1 MYEADYEGLPGSLAL
16 LATCVIVLVGVI
28 LVIAVTAIAGAIGGP
43 ILALVTALA
52 AQVAMLTYATTRA
65 YPPDQNAP
73 MIKLLVVTILFSIVL
88 PLAYLT
94 WLSLTKK
101 KWAPT
106 EAVS

>member
-1 MYEADYEGLPGSLAL
+1 MYAADYEGLPAALAFV
-16 LATCVIVLVGVI
+16 ATCLIVLVGVI
-28 LVIAVTAIAGAIGGP
+28 LIVAVTAIAGVIGGP

-52 AQVAMLTYATTRA
+52 AQVAMLTFATTRA

-73 MIKLLVVTILFSIVL
+73 MIKLLIVTILFSIAL

-101 KWAPT
+101 KWATT